1 MANLRAFKKKAGVK
15 LSANFNSTEFDCSC
29 NKCTETIIDLD
40 HVEALQKLRERLGK
54 PLKINSAYRCPSHNK
69 AVGGSTNSRHVV
81 GDATDLV
88 VSGISPDQL
97 ADICEPLFNGLGRYD
112 TFTHVDSRSL
122 GAKPKARWDLRSK
135 K

>member
-1 MANLRAFKKKAGVK
+1 MANLRSFKKKAGVK

-29 NKCTETIIDLD
+29 NKCSETIIDLD
-40 HVEALQKLRERLGK
+40 HVANLQKLREKVGK
-54 PLKINSAYRCPSHNK
+54 SISINSAYRCASHNK

-81 GDATDLV
+81 GDATDIVIAGL
-88 VSGISPDQL
+88 SPAQV

-112 TFTHVDSRSL
+112 TFTHIDSRAL